1 MCMCLCSSIDIDA
14 HVFTT
19 ISVIFA
25 EKPTITMEPRDVDV
39 TFGNTVYF
47 TCRAEG
53 SPNPEIVWMHN
64 K

>member
-1 MCMCLCSSIDIDA
+1 MKIMDPSDFHL
-14 HVFTT
+14 T
-19 ISVIFA
+19 

-53 SPNPEIVWMHN
+53 KPVPEIVWMHN